1 MIPRPSSPFNT
12 LPEQS
17 SLSRVTGRD
26 CFVCQDEGLILL
38 LLIQPTLE
46 LELEVEMM
54 RERGY
59 TINNMF
65 DTSSETNELLLH
77 CSSWDDVVKH

>member
-1 MIPRPSSPFNT
+1 M
-12 LPEQS
+12 
-17 SLSRVTGRD
+17 TGRD
-26 CFVCQDEGLILL
+26 CFVCQNEGLILL

-65 DTSSETNELLLH
+65 DISLETNKLFLH
-77 CSSWDDVVKH
+77 SSSWDDVVQH